1 MARNPDRAAAKM
13 HQGAVS
19 RRLQTDLEGYSFDLE
34 DRIIDLLIANY
45 RSSTLTHDMM
55 IGSIGEI
62 AGLRRLAEN
71 LESDVR
77 QGVSAAA
84 TEMKNG

>member
-1 MARNPDRAAAKM
+1 MARNPDKAAAKM
-13 HQGAVS
+13 HQGAIS

-34 DRIIDLLIANY
+34 DTIINLLIAGY
-45 RSSTLTHDMM
+45 RSGTLTHDMM
-55 IGSIGEI
+55 MGSIGEI

-77 QGVSAAA
+77 QGISAAT
-84 TEMKNG
+84 TEMSNG